1 MKNKK
6 YMSTIEIMKQ
16 EVKKYIDTADP
27 KVVKMVHAMLEVDA
41 DNDWWDTMPEKVK
54 ADVEAA
60 LKESER
66 GDVIPN
72 SEIQKRY
79 KKWLAK

>member
-1 MKNKK
+1 
-6 YMSTIEIMKQ
+6 
-16 EVKKYIDTADP
+16 
-27 KVVKMVHAMLEVDA
+27 
-41 DNDWWDTMPEKVK
+41 MPETVK
-54 ADVEAA
+54 ENVEAA

-66 GDVIPN
+66 GDVIPH